1 MTIND
6 KLNTTD
12 IPYTNHEP
20 DHKHEPEFKLEKQV
34 ITTDNNH
41 RMRQL
46 MKMNKSDLIDLSK
59 QYKLKIIGIKT
70 KAQLA
75 VNIIGHEKA
84 KNKPI
89 TNFFKRKRQDM
100 DENNIDTPD
109 SKRRLF

>member
-1 MTIND
+1 MTNND

-20 DHKHEPEFKLEKQV
+20 DHKHESEFKLEKQV

-100 DENNIDTPD
+100 EDNNADTPD
-109 SKRRLF
+109 SKRRQ